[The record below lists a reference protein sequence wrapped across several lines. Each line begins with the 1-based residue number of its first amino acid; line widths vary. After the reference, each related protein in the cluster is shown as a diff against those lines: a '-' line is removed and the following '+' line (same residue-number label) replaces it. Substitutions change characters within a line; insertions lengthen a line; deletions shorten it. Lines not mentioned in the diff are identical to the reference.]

1 MQETAAAPAK
11 PLILWDR
18 LPALPQ
24 IGPGDSDPGV
34 SRTGTRGLV
43 RFTEGLVRFTEGL
56 VRFTEGLVRF
66 TEGRRQPKAASGGA
80 WRALRLVF
88 LRRST
93 ETGEGPTLTSSLEAP
108 PAQHLALMERSV
120 EVGEAGASTRGLYA
134 QVG

>member
-34 SRTGTRGLV
+34 SRTGTR
-43 RFTEGLVRFTEGL
+43 GLVRFTEGL